1 MSMYSLK
8 NDIKKDQNNSDLL
21 NSVVR
26 TTWFIE
32 ISMRSP
38 HENYGAAVNVQP
50 AKVVCG
56 VDCTS

>member
-1 MSMYSLK
+1 MYSLK

-32 ISMRSP
+32 ILEGIFV
-38 HENYGAAVNVQP
+38 ENYGAAVKVQP
-50 AKVVCG
+50 ANVVAIG
-56 VDCTS
+56 ACTS

>member
-32 ISMRSP
+32 I
-38 HENYGAAVNVQP
+38 Q
-50 AKVVCG
+50 
-56 VDCTS
+56 